1 MNVSEPGVLRDSA
14 AYFHTCSAQAKKMFF
29 YPLCTGRYRCDGT
42 YRVERTHYDSFLVM
56 YVARGSGYW
65 SSGGQEIPVPEGSL
79 LFLDCYRPH
88 CYGTRS
94 GWEIYWL
101 HFDGVLA
108 RPYFETFAAD
118 GAFLMQ
124 SDAAVCVRSVRKI
137 FESFDRRC
145 PVSEPMI
152 SKRINDLLTGAI
164 LALQQE
170 KKQLKRLGAIDE
182 SVQFIAEHVEQP
194 LTLEQLANNVSLS
207 PFYFARLFKQ
217 ETGFSP
223 HEYIVRARVDKA
235 KYLLISTSLPIK
247 EIACRCGFGNECSFS
262 TLFKK
267 MSGCT
272 PRGYRM
278 RGMEAEGP
286 QRQKDTV

>member
-29 YPLCTGRYRCDGT
+29 YPLCTGRYRCDGI

-124 SDAAVCVRSVRKI
+124 SDAAVCVRSIRKI

-207 PFYFARLFKQ
+207 PFYFARLFKR

-235 KYLLISTSLPIK
+235 KYLLISTSLPLK

-272 PRGYRM
+272 PRGYRI
-278 RGMEAEGP
+278 RGIKAKESPETP
-286 QRQKDTV
+286 

>member
-14 AYFHTCSAQAKKMFF
+14 AYFHTRSAQAKKMFF

-152 SKRINDLLTGAI
+152 SKRIDDLLTGAI

-194 LTLEQLANNVSLS
+194 LTLEQLAASVSLS

-217 ETGFSP
+217 ETGFPP

-235 KYLLISTSLPIK
+235 KYLLISTSLPLK